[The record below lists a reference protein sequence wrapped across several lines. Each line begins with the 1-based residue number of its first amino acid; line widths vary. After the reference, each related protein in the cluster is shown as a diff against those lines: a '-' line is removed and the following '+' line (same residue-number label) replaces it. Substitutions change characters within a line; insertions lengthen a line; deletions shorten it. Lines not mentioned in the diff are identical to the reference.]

1 MIVVIFD
8 VDPLSEGCGDGR
20 VDLRG
25 EGGEDLG
32 DQVALAPAA
41 RGGGD
46 GRGCP
51 RSGAGTE
58 P

>member
-1 MIVVIFD
+1 M
-8 VDPLSEGCGDGR
+8 DPLSEGRGDGR

>member
-1 MIVVIFD
+1 MIVVIFN
-8 VDPLSEGCGDGR
+8 VDPLSEGRGDGR

-32 DQVALAPAA
+32 DQVALAAA
-41 RGGGD
+41 GARAGGG
-46 GRGCP
+46 GSPGAN
-51 RSGAGTE
+51 AGTK

>member
-8 VDPLSEGCGDGR
+8 VNPLSEGCGDGR

-51 RSGAGTE
+51 RAGARTE

>member
-1 MIVVIFD
+1 MIVVIFN
-8 VDPLSEGCGDGR
+8 VDPLSEGRGDGR

-32 DQVALAPAA
+32 DQVALAAA
-41 RGGGD
+41 GARAG
-46 GRGCP
+46 GRGSP
-51 RSGAGTE
+51 GANAGTK